1 MKISDIALTV
11 IAMGLLFFAGLI
23 FMGLMLG
30 V

>member
-11 IAMGLLFFAGLI
+11 IAMGLLFFVGLI
-23 FMGLMLG
+23 FMGLTLG